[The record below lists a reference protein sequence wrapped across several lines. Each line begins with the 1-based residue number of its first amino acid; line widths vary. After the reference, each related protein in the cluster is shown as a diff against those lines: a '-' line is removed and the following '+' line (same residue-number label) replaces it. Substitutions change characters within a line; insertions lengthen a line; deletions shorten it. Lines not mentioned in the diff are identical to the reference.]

1 MDDRRYTPWTLAIAA
16 DAADGALLAGC
27 AGRGVA
33 KAVLDTVTRDA
44 AGDGRMALAT
54 ITPVPVRSLSQ
65 SAPKRV
71 NDLDRLCAEQQ
82 EYIRMIAGER
92 DELRQAACDILNP
105 DGPVDAHTRL
115 AQLVIPKDGA

>member
-1 MDDRRYTPWTLAIAA
+1 MDEPLYTSWTLAIAA

-54 ITPVPVRSLSQ
+54 IAPPRRSQPQ
-65 SAPKRV
+65 SATKRV
-71 NDLDRLCAEQQ
+71 DDLDRLCSEQQ
-82 EYIRMIAGER
+82 EYIRVLAADR
-92 DELRQAACDILNP
+92 DALRRAACDILNP
-105 DGPVDAHTRL
+105 DGPTDAHARL
-115 AQLVIPKDGA
+115 AALVIPKDGA